1 VTDARPPFSSEEMD
15 LINAARRCIDFHLS
29 YRDFCHDLV
38 MQGVSEI
45 LNSTSNNPGV
55 EIHLT
60 PSLPPGT
67 FELRYG
73 RRVVGSIVN
82 LAHVNDTTTP
92 VPRSI
97 LRADD

>member
-1 VTDARPPFSSEEMD
+1 MNRDVGFSKEEQD
-15 LINAARRCIDFHLS
+15 QIQAARRCIDFELPTAV
-29 YRDFCHDLV
+29 FLHDLV
-38 MQGVSEI
+38 MNGVTEI
-45 LNSTSNNPGV
+45 LQSTNSNPGV

-92 VPRSI
+92 VLRSI

>member
-1 VTDARPPFSSEEMD
+1 MGRGDLGFSDEEMD
-15 LINAARRCIDFHLS
+15 RIDAARRCVDLHLRYTDFL
-29 YRDFCHDLV
+29 HDLV
-38 MQGVSEI
+38 MNGVQDI
-45 LNSTSNNPGV
+45 LHSSLNNPGV

-97 LRADD
+97 LRTDD